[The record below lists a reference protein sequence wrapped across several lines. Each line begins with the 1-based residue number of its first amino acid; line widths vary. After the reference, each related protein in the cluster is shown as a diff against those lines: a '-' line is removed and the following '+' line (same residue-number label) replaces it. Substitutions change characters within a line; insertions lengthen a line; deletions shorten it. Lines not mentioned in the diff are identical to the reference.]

1 MRFGSPGPY
10 YGRRCTARVMGSD
23 VRCLMDT
30 KAVAWVTK
38 AEFDAWEPEAVILKK
53 SRKPK
58 PGTVALY
65 AVMILSAIFLQLLA
79 IHHDRRMVIDQ
90 RQSLLRQE
98 LNE

>member
-1 MRFGSPGPY
+1 MRFGNPGPH
-10 YGRRCTARVMGSD
+10 YGRPCKASVIGSD
-23 VRCLMDT
+23 VRCLLDT
-30 KAVAWVTK
+30 REVVWVTK
-38 AEFDAWEPEAVILKK
+38 AEFDAWEPEDVILKN

-58 PGTVALY
+58 PGTLALW
-65 AVMILSAIFLQLLA
+65 AVMVLSAIFLQLLA